1 MAEEESKNVDV
12 VETPAQQPETPP
24 QQELPEDKTVVAP
37 APTEETTLNS
47 EPPPTPVKNGA
58 KFCNR
63 YPKCLVFRPS
73 HKDATEAEEKK
84 AMVEAKRVEDVLKLE
99 EMADKSEEEKP
110 FKGSDSRDAQLAR
123 VEAEKRLSL
132 IKAWEESEKCK
143 AENKAHKKI
152 VSIEVW
158 ENSKKAVV
166 EAELRKIE
174 ENLEKKKAEY
184 REKMKNKVAMIHK
197 EAEERKAM
205 VEAKRGE
212 DVLKLEETAA
222 KCRAAGKPPK
232 KLLGL
237 F

>member
-47 EPPPTPVKNGA
+47 EPPPTPVKN
-58 KFCNR
+58 
-63 YPKCLVFRPS
+63 
-73 HKDATEAEEKK
+73 ATEAEEKK